1 MQFVRV
7 NSKRGWHG
15 QTCSPR
21 RVCLGTI
28 CPCKLCPKNIKMI
41 KLREMED
48 GIVVS
53 VKVQPNS
60 SKDRV
65 VGKYA
70 DQIKIAVTVAPEK
83 GKANKAVIKLF
94 AKWLGIKNSDIQI
107 ISGET
112 SRDKELFIRNI
123 TEEDLNK
130 LVSHYEVS

>member
-1 MQFVRV
+1 
-7 NSKRGWHG
+7 
-15 QTCSPR
+15 
-21 RVCLGTI
+21 
-28 CPCKLCPKNIKMI
+28 MI
-41 KLREMED
+41 KIREIED

-60 SKDRV
+60 SNDRV
-65 VGKYA
+65 IGEYA

-83 GKANKAVIKLF
+83 GKANKAVIKLV

-123 TEEDLNK
+123 TEEDLYR
-130 LVSHYEVS
+130 LV

>member
-1 MQFVRV
+1 MV
-7 NSKRGWHG
+7 K
-15 QTCSPR
+15 
-21 RVCLGTI
+21 I
-28 CPCKLCPKNIKMI
+28 
-41 KLREMED
+41 REMED

-70 DQIKIAVTVAPEK
+70 DQIKVAVTVAPEK

-94 AKWLGIKNSDIQI
+94 AKSLGIKNSDIQI

-130 LVSHYEVS
+130 FVSQYEVS

>member
-1 MQFVRV
+1 MV
-7 NSKRGWHG
+7 K
-15 QTCSPR
+15 
-21 RVCLGTI
+21 I
-28 CPCKLCPKNIKMI
+28 
-41 KLREMED
+41 REMEA

-60 SKDRV
+60 SKNRV
-65 VGKYA
+65 VGEYA

-94 AKWLGIKNSDIQI
+94 AKWLGIKSSDIQI

-123 TEEDLNK
+123 TEEDLYG
-130 LVSHYEVS
+130 LI

>member
-1 MQFVRV
+1 
-7 NSKRGWHG
+7 
-15 QTCSPR
+15 
-21 RVCLGTI
+21 
-28 CPCKLCPKNIKMI
+28 MI
-41 KLREMED
+41 KTREMED

-65 VGKYA
+65 VGEYA

-94 AKWLGIKNSDIQI
+94 AKWLGIKSSDIQI

-112 SRDKELFIRNI
+112 LRDKELFIRNI
-123 TEEDLNK
+123 TEENLYK
-130 LVSHYEVS
+130 LI

>member
-1 MQFVRV
+1 
-7 NSKRGWHG
+7 
-15 QTCSPR
+15 
-21 RVCLGTI
+21 
-28 CPCKLCPKNIKMI
+28 MI
-41 KLREMED
+41 KLREVD
-48 GIVVS
+48 GGLVVS

-65 VGKYA
+65 VGEYA
-70 DQIKIAVTVAPEK
+70 DKIKIAVTVAPEK

-94 AKWLGIKNSDIQI
+94 AKWLGIKNSDIQV

-130 LVSHYEVS
+130 LV

>member
-1 MQFVRV
+1 
-7 NSKRGWHG
+7 
-15 QTCSPR
+15 
-21 RVCLGTI
+21 
-28 CPCKLCPKNIKMI
+28 MI
-41 KLREMED
+41 KIREMED
-48 GIVVS
+48 GVAVS

-65 VGKYA
+65 VGEYA

-94 AKWLGIKNSDIQI
+94 AKWLGIKSLDIQI

-112 SRDKELFIRNI
+112 SSDKELFIRNT

-130 LVSHYEVS
+130 LVSQYEVS

>member
-1 MQFVRV
+1 
-7 NSKRGWHG
+7 
-15 QTCSPR
+15 
-21 RVCLGTI
+21 
-28 CPCKLCPKNIKMI
+28 MI
-41 KLREMED
+41 KTREMEY

-65 VGKYA
+65 VGEYA

-94 AKWLGIKNSDIQI
+94 AKWLGIKSSDIQI

-123 TEEDLNK
+123 TEENLYK
-130 LVSHYEVS
+130 LI